1 MALRWLPVVY
11 DERDEFMTEA
21 QVKSLP
27 LFTIRDILLAAVAL
41 SASFFL
47 FFPAPLGIPRH
58 VFAITWSSIFLEA
71 LCFMLI
77 GSVVSGVVEE
87 FVPRG
92 LIERLIRGNRI
103 AVAAG
108 AAAMGFIFPVCE
120 CAIVPV
126 VRRLLKKG
134 VPLSAGIAFMLAAP
148 IVNPVV
154 IWSTAVAYQGQ
165 WMVAVMRV
173 LFGYSIA
180 CIAAVFLGGLF
191 PSDRALLSG
200 IAETTGNCGCGHDH
214 DRDDEP
220 EGSHSLDS
228 SHCSCGEHDCIS
240 KRRAH
245 AAHKTCGGWGSR
257 IIASLRH
264 ARDDF
269 FDVAPYLV
277 IGTLVAATIRS
288 SIPASA
294 VELLADRP
302 FVSIGGM
309 MALAFV
315 LNLCSE
321 ADAFIAASFMGIIPL
336 AGQMAFMVLGPML
349 DIKLLMMYRSAFRGR
364 FIVALSTVIVVVV
377 FVYMLLFRYLI
388 GMAVL

>member
-1 MALRWLPVVY
+1 MAWSWLRVFCV
-11 DERDEFMTEA
+11 ERELLMSKTKAE
-21 QVKSLP
+21 SLP
-27 LFTIRDILLAAVAL
+27 FFTIRDLLLAAVVL
-41 SASFFL
+41 SVSLFL
-47 FFPAPLGIPRH
+47 FFPTPLGIARH

-92 LIERLIRGNRI
+92 LIERLVQSNRI
-103 AVAAG
+103 AVVTG

-165 WMVAVMRV
+165 WFMAITRV
-173 LFGYSIA
+173 LFGYGTA
-180 CIAAVFLGGLF
+180 CMAAIFVGTLF
-191 PSDRALLSG
+191 SADKALLAG
-200 IAETTGNCGCGHDH
+200 IPETAGHCGCGYEHGHD
-214 DRDDEP
+214 DGP
-220 EGSHSLDS
+220 GGSHSHEAA
-228 SHCSCGEHDCIS
+228 HCSCSEHGCSPLHSAHHKNSRLWNRAIS
-240 KRRAH
+240 
-245 AAHKTCGGWGSR
+245 
-257 IIASLRH
+257 SLRH

-277 IGTLVAATIRS
+277 IGTLVAAIIRS

-294 VELLADRP
+294 IEQLADRP
-302 FVSIGGM
+302 LLSIGGM
-309 MALAFV
+309 MAFAFA

-321 ADAFIAASFMGIIPL
+321 ADAFIAASFAGIVPL

-349 DIKLLMMYRSAFRGR
+349 DIKLLLMYRSVFRGK
-364 FIVALSTVIVVVV
+364 FIVVLSSVVILLVLA
-377 FVYMLLFRYLI
+377 YMLLFGYMI
-388 GMAVL
+388 GRAAL

>member
-1 MALRWLPVVY
+1 M
-11 DERDEFMTEA
+11 DEV
-21 QVKSLP
+21 QVKSPP
-27 LFTIRDILLAAVAL
+27 LFTIRDLLLVGVAL
-41 SASFFL
+41 SVSLFL
-47 FFPAPLGIPRH
+47 FFPAPLGIVRH

-92 LIERLIRGNRI
+92 LIERLVRGNRF
-103 AVAAG
+103 AVVTGAAG
-108 AAAMGFIFPVCE
+108 LGFIFPVCE

-165 WMVAVMRV
+165 WLVVITRV
-173 LFGYSIA
+173 LFGYGIA
-180 CIAAVFLGGLF
+180 CMAAIFAGTLF
-191 PSDRALLSG
+191 SSGTALL
-200 IAETTGNCGCGHDH
+200 AEVPESAENCGCGRSHDH
-214 DRDDEP
+214 DACTAA
-220 EGSHSLDS
+220 SHGHQV
-228 SHCSCGEHDCIS
+228 SHGANGEHACCAHHKEHGLF
-240 KRRAH
+240 KR
-245 AAHKTCGGWGSR
+245 
-257 IIASLRH
+257 IASSLLH

-277 IGTLVAATIRS
+277 IGTLIAALIRS
-288 SIPASA
+288 SLPVSIIQQ
-294 VELLADRP
+294 LTDRP
-302 FVSIGGM
+302 LLSIGGM
-309 MALAFV
+309 MAFAFS

-321 ADAFIAASFMGIIPL
+321 ADAFIAASFTGIVSL

-349 DIKLLMMYRSAFRGR
+349 DIKLMMMYRSIFRKR
-364 FIVALSTVIVVVV
+364 FIGVFAGVVIMLVLM
-377 FVYMLLFRYLI
+377 YMLLFQYMIERAGL
-388 GMAVL
+388 